1 MRVETDASRHIIGG
15 MLSQLTNDLGQWH
28 PMACFLYKLIPA
40 KTRYET
46 HNGKLL
52 AIVKAFKT

>member
-1 MRVETDASRHIIGG
+1 
-15 MLSQLTNDLGQWH
+15 MLSQLASKTRPDKIVTKTNLSQWH
-28 PMACFLYKLIPA
+28 LIAFFLRKIISIE
-40 KTRYET
+40 TQYET